1 MIKVECP
8 SCSAPYDLDERR
20 LPASGVKM
28 RCPKCASTFRVFP
41 SGEVGDAGAA
51 PKAPAPPPTKSVRKM
66 TVAGVAPPVPTPGA
80 PVPPRAKE
88 TARAFDAAKP
98 AAKMP
103 FSGLKPPGGLPDPRS
118 NQKTP
123 PREFAAPSPNDV
135 ALPAP
140 KGRRAQAPRRPVAP
154 QHPTKPRAP
163 AVRPSDKKTPAAPF
177 PGVGLPAPVVKG
189 AAGPGFSGPG
199 GGAALPAPK
208 KAPLAPAFP
217 GAGVPKATPAPAF
230 DELDLPA
237 PKGAVGL
244 PAPKAPPTP
253 AFPGARGAAK
263 TPAAGLPAPKAPL
276 APPFPGARAGA
287 ETPAAGLPAP
297 KLPSPA
303 MDDELSFA
311 GLDLPAPKAPSH
323 AVDDEMSFAGLDLP
337 APKGA
342 GADLPAPKAPSPAL
356 DDEMSFAGLDLPAPK
371 GAGADLPAP
380 KTPSPALDDEM
391 SFADLDLPA
400 PKGAGVDLPA
410 PKGAGADLPAPK
422 GAGADLPAPK
432 GASADLPAPK
442 GASADLPV
450 PKGAGGIGFGDL
462 DLPTPK
468 AGAGAAGLG
477 GDLLGDLDLPPPQS
491 AGGVGA
497 GDLFGDLDLPTPK
510 GAAAGL
516 PVAKGTADL
525 PVPRD
530 EGDLFGGAEAGGSGF
545 GELDLPGIDDG
556 FDDLDLLG
564 SMPAPGPG
572 GPDAAAG
579 GGQGGHGGS
588 ELDLPLPGD
597 ELGGAETSDGRAG
610 AGGVGFGEI
619 DLGEEGGDGMEF
631 GDLPQERDGSV
642 PARVSQAS
650 IDVVKD
656 ERTRDREARE
666 RDAETA
672 GGGEAPRSK
681 LPFLVLGLV
690 VLIAGLGVGGG
701 FMPGI
706 GYFGIYLAEQLLP
719 EAGDAG
725 AVQAAVTSAEEEA
738 SSDTYDG
745 VRASLR
751 TLADARNG
759 MGLNRPLLARSLV
772 HEGLFLAR
780 FGDDPASAGRADNIR
795 RRLEERGYE
804 GADML
809 LADAATALATGAD
822 GASQARGLAD
832 QARGSLP
839 DDPYVDLVA
848 AEGALLQGDPEAAR
862 ELFAAALTKGG
873 GARAQWGL
881 ARALLALGSDEA
893 SEAVDATLD
902 ASRRHAEARVA
913 KATLLFAAENITA
926 AKTLAQ
932 EAAGVLD
939 VGDAR
944 LRTTPLVRSAA
955 FTLMGRI
962 AEREGNR
969 RDAREAYEAAVE
981 ANAFGVQAL
990 VGAGRAHLA
999 DERWRDALTNFEAA
1013 IDTAA
1018 NNGEPTAIDVAE
1030 GQLPLVAEAR
1040 LGAARAMFRLDRE
1053 LDAKRTL
1060 EQLVEAYP
1068 ESGAVS
1074 LWLGRVSEALDD
1086 AAGAEAR
1093 YREAIVLS
1101 PDSFEPY
1108 LALAHLFF
1116 DSDRHEAAGE
1126 VLTQARERVEESAV
1140 MRRLLG
1146 ESELGRRRYD
1156 DAALEFER
1164 ALELD
1169 PADIAA
1175 RYGLGVAHRRS
1186 GDLDAANVAFAQ
1198 VAEVDPTWPGLAL
1211 ERGLVFEARGESDEA
1226 VRAYTLALEGRPDDP
1241 DLLLRLGAAYVSD
1254 GRVDE
1259 AEETLRRVQE
1269 SRPNSAEVEHF
1280 MGRVELERGNLPVA
1294 VNHFSRSIALDATR
1308 GEFHLYV
1315 AWAALE
1321 MSSLARALSEVNA
1334 AIELDPSLGDAFW
1347 IRGRIR
1353 LRGGAV
1359 RDALD
1364 DLRRALE
1371 LKPSRYEAYAAMAE
1385 CYDGLRRI
1393 PEAIEAYKRALE
1405 RDNSKGQWWYRL
1417 GRLQL
1422 DAGRRTEAVPSLERA
1437 TLIGG
1442 ALEDPPAWLSDAHR
1456 LLGDIL
1462 RTSNRTEAIAHYR
1475 RYLEVASD
1483 NALDRNHVR
1492 DVLMDMGES
1501 P

>member
-1 MIKVECP
+1 M
-8 SCSAPYDLDERR
+8 
-20 LPASGVKM
+20 
-28 RCPKCASTFRVFP
+28 
-41 SGEVGDAGAA
+41 
-51 PKAPAPPPTKSVRKM
+51 
-66 TVAGVAPPVPTPGA
+66 
-80 PVPPRAKE
+80 
-88 TARAFDAAKP
+88 
-98 AAKMP
+98 
-103 FSGLKPPGGLPDPRS
+103 
-118 NQKTP
+118 
-123 PREFAAPSPNDV
+123 
-135 ALPAP
+135 
-140 KGRRAQAPRRPVAP
+140 
-154 QHPTKPRAP
+154 
-163 AVRPSDKKTPAAPF
+163 
-177 PGVGLPAPVVKG
+177 
-189 AAGPGFSGPG
+189 
-199 GGAALPAPK
+199 
-208 KAPLAPAFP
+208 
-217 GAGVPKATPAPAF
+217 
-230 DELDLPA
+230 
-237 PKGAVGL
+237 
-244 PAPKAPPTP
+244 PAPKAP
-253 AFPGARGAAK
+253 
-263 TPAAGLPAPKAPL
+263 
-276 APPFPGARAGA
+276 
-287 ETPAAGLPAP
+287 
-297 KLPSPA
+297 SPA
-303 MDDELSFA
+303 LNDELSFA
-311 GLDLPAPKAPSH
+311 DLDLPAPKAPSP

-342 GADLPAPKAPSPAL
+342 GADLPAPKAPSPSL

-371 GAGADLPAP
+371 GAGA
-380 KTPSPALDDEM
+380 
-391 SFADLDLPA
+391 DLPA

-422 GAGADLPAPK
+422 GAGADLPVPK
-432 GASADLPAPK
+432 GAGAGLPVPK
-442 GASADLPV
+442 GAGADLPV
-450 PKGAGGIGFGDL
+450 PKGAGGMGFGDL
-462 DLPTPK
+462 DFPTPN
-468 AGAGAAGLG
+468 AGVGAAILG
-477 GDLLGDLDLPPPQS
+477 GDLLGDLDLPPPRS
-491 AGGVGA
+491 AGGAGA
-497 GDLFGDLDLPTPK
+497 GELFGDLDLPTPK

-516 PVAKGTADL
+516 PVAKGTSDL

-530 EGDLFGGAEAGGSGF
+530 EGDLFGGGGAGGAGF

-556 FDDLDLLG
+556 FDDIDLLG
-564 SMPAPGPG
+564 SVPAPDLGGPG
-572 GPDAAAG
+572 ADAG
-579 GGQGGHGGS
+579 GGLSGRGGT

-597 ELGGAETSDGRAG
+597 ESGGMDTSDGRAG

-631 GDLPQERDGSV
+631 ADLPQERDGSM
-642 PARVSQAS
+642 PGRVSQAT

-656 ERTRDREARE
+656 ERTLDREARQ
-666 RDAETA
+666 RDAAAA
-672 GGGEAPRSK
+672 GDGKASRSK
-681 LPFLVLGLV
+681 LPFLALGLV

-706 GYFGIYLAEQLLP
+706 GYFGIYLAEGLLP

-725 AVQAAVTSAEEEA
+725 AVQAAVTSAEEVA
-738 SSDTYDG
+738 SSDTYEG

-751 TLADARNG
+751 TLADARTG

-772 HEGLFLAR
+772 HESLFLTR
-780 FGDDPASAGRADNIR
+780 FGDDPASVGRADNIR
-795 RRLEERGYE
+795 RRLEERGHE
-804 GADML
+804 GPDML
-809 LADAATALATGAD
+809 LATAATALATGAA
-822 GASQARGLAD
+822 GASQARGFAD
-832 QARGSLP
+832 QARGALP

-848 AEGALLQGDPEAAR
+848 AEAALLQGDPEAAR

-913 KATLLFAAENITA
+913 KATLLFAAENATA
-926 AKTLAQ
+926 ARTLAQ

-944 LRTTPLVRSAA
+944 LRTTPLTRSAA
-955 FTLMGRI
+955 FTLIGQI

-969 RDAREAYEAAVE
+969 RDAREAYEAALE

-990 VGAGRAHLA
+990 VGAGRAHLV

-1013 IDTAA
+1013 IDTVT
-1018 NNGEPTAIDVAE
+1018 NSGEAPGEEVPE
-1030 GQLPLVAEAR
+1030 GHLPLVAEAR
-1040 LGAARAMFRLDRE
+1040 LGAARAMLRLDRE

-1060 EQLVEAYP
+1060 EQLVAAYP
-1068 ESGAVS
+1068 ESGAIS
-1074 LWLGRVSEALDD
+1074 LWLGRVAEALDD
-1086 AAGAEAR
+1086 SAGAEAR

-1101 PDSFEPY
+1101 PDTFEPY
-1108 LALAHLFF
+1108 LALAQLFF

-1126 VLTQARERVEESAV
+1126 VLTQAGERVDESVV

-1146 ESELGRRRYD
+1146 ESELGRRRYG
-1156 DAALEFER
+1156 DAVREFER

-1169 PADIAA
+1169 ATDIAA

-1186 GDLDAANVAFAQ
+1186 GDLEAANVAFAQ
-1198 VAEVDPTWPGLAL
+1198 VSEVDPTWPGLAL

-1241 DLLLRLGAAYVSD
+1241 DLLLRLGAAYVTD

-1321 MSSLARALSEVNA
+1321 MGNLGRALDEVNA

-1347 IRGRIR
+1347 IRGRVR

-1359 RDALD
+1359 RDALA
-1364 DLRRALE
+1364 DLRHALE
-1371 LKPSRYEAYAAMAE
+1371 LKPSRYEAYASMAE
-1385 CYDGLRRI
+1385 SYDGLRRI

-1422 DAGRRTEAVPSLERA
+1422 DAGRRGEAVPSLERA

-1442 ALEDPPAWLSDAHR
+1442 ALADPPVWLSDAHR

-1475 RYLEVASD
+1475 HYLEVAPD
-1483 NALDRNHVR
+1483 NAIDRNHVR